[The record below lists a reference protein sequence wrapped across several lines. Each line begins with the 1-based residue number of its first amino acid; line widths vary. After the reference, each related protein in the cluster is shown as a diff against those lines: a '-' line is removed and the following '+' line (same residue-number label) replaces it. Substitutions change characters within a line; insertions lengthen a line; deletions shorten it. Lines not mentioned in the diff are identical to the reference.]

1 MNAQII
7 KIDKELIDHD
17 YLFIIIRDLICKNE
31 NNNKQRNYI
40 IIKKFKNQPWCICMK
55 YYIRIKNIKK

>member
-1 MNAQII
+1 M
-7 KIDKELIDHD
+7 DKELIELD

-40 IIKKFKNQPWCICMK
+40 IIKKFKNQP
-55 YYIRIKNIKK
+55 